1 MCAERL
7 WRLVSWATVCFV
19 GVTCVA
25 RWHNSVSELH
35 HWLSWGGGGTMGG
48 GGVMQQFGMNE
59 THEEAAH

>member
-1 MCAERL
+1 MCAGRL
-7 WRLVSWATVCFV
+7 WRFVSWATVCFV

-35 HWLSWGGGGTMGG
+35 RLFSRGGGKWGGG
-48 GGVMQQFGMNE
+48 GGVMRQFGMNE